1 MTKIKINRR
10 KRTGGQGEDDEES
23 RSLHLSDLQGDES
36 LNDLS
41 MISTASDDEH
51 EIPET
56 DLNISGV
63 ENDESGM
70 TENESFETMNDF
82 PSMEENDESGMTEN
96 ESFETM
102 NDFPSMEENEMNQ
115 TLENES
121 TMPALNL
128 EDLNASNASTNTTR
142 EEESFGGKRKTKKAK
157 KAKKS
162 KTTLKKSGA
171 KSKNRKTK
179 KHRKTLKKRHYKKK
193 KGGFVGDNGTDM
205 ERYGETNPYSVER
218 DSDPR
223 Y

>member
-1 MTKIKINRR
+1 MTKIKITRK

-23 RSLHLSDLQGDES
+23 RSLHLSDLQGNES
-36 LNDLS
+36 LNDIS
-41 MISTASDDEH
+41 MISNASDDEH

-82 PSMEENDESGMTEN
+82 PSMEEND
-96 ESFETM
+96 
-102 NDFPSMEENEMNQ
+102 MNQ

-179 KHRKTLKKRHYKKK
+179 KHRKTLKKRHYKKR

-223 Y
+223 F

>member
-1 MTKIKINRR
+1 MTKIKISRK

-41 MISTASDDEH
+41 MISNASDDEH

-82 PSMEENDESGMTEN
+82 PSMEEN
-96 ESFETM
+96 ET
-102 NDFPSMEENEMNQ
+102 NQ
-115 TLENES
+115 TLGNES
-121 TMPALNL
+121 TMSALNL

-142 EEESFGGKRKTKKAK
+142 EEESFGGKRKTKKTK

-179 KHRKTLKKRHYKKK
+179 KHRKTLKKRHYKKR

>member
-1 MTKIKINRR
+1 MTKIKITRK

-23 RSLHLSDLQGDES
+23 RSLHLSDLQGNES
-36 LNDLS
+36 LNDIS
-41 MISTASDDEH
+41 MISNASDDEH

-82 PSMEENDESGMTEN
+82 PSMEEN
-96 ESFETM
+96 
-102 NDFPSMEENEMNQ
+102 EMNQ

-121 TMPALNL
+121 IMPALNL

>member
-1 MTKIKINRR
+1 MTKIKISRK

-23 RSLHLSDLQGDES
+23 RSLHLSDLQGDEG

-63 ENDESGM
+63 ENDESGI
-70 TENESFETMNDF
+70 TENESFGTM
-82 PSMEENDESGMTEN
+82 DE
-96 ESFETM
+96 
-102 NDFPSMEENEMNQ
+102 FPSMEENEMNQ
-115 TLENES
+115 TLGNEP
-121 TMPALNL
+121 TMSALNL
-128 EDLNASNASTNTTR
+128 EDLNTSNASTNTTQ

-157 KAKKS
+157 KSKKS
-162 KTTLKKSGA
+162 KTTLKKNGA

-218 DSDPR
+218 DSDAR
-223 Y
+223 F

>member
-1 MTKIKINRR
+1 MTKIKITRK

-23 RSLHLSDLQGDES
+23 RSLHLSDLQGNES
-36 LNDLS
+36 LNDIS
-41 MISTASDDEH
+41 MISNASDDEH

-82 PSMEENDESGMTEN
+82 PSMEEN
-96 ESFETM
+96 
-102 NDFPSMEENEMNQ
+102 EMNQ

-121 TMPALNL
+121 IMPALNL

-223 Y
+223 F

>member
-1 MTKIKINRR
+1 MTKIKISR
-10 KRTGGQGEDDEES
+10 KKHTGGQGEDDEES

-36 LNDLS
+36 LNDIS
-41 MISTASDDEH
+41 MISNASDDEH

-63 ENDESGM
+63 ENDESGI
-70 TENESFETMNDF
+70 
-82 PSMEENDESGMTEN
+82 TEN

-115 TLENES
+115 TLGNES
-121 TMPALNL
+121 TMSALNL

-142 EEESFGGKRKTKKAK
+142 EEESFGGKRKTKKTK

>member
-1 MTKIKINRR
+1 MTKIKISRK

-23 RSLHLSDLQGDES
+23 RSLHLSDLQGDEG

-63 ENDESGM
+63 ENDESGI
-70 TENESFETMNDF
+70 TENESFGTM
-82 PSMEENDESGMTEN
+82 DE
-96 ESFETM
+96 
-102 NDFPSMEENEMNQ
+102 FPSMEENEMNQ
-115 TLENES
+115 TLGNES
-121 TMPALNL
+121 TMSALNL
-128 EDLNASNASTNTTR
+128 EDLNTSNASTNTTR
-142 EEESFGGKRKTKKAK
+142 EEKSFGGKRKTKKAK

-223 Y
+223 F

>member
-1 MTKIKINRR
+1 MTKIKISRK

-23 RSLHLSDLQGDES
+23 RSLHLSDLQGDEG

-63 ENDESGM
+63 ENDESGI
-70 TENESFETMNDF
+70 TENESFGTM
-82 PSMEENDESGMTEN
+82 DE
-96 ESFETM
+96 
-102 NDFPSMEENEMNQ
+102 FPSMEENEMNQ
-115 TLENES
+115 TLGNES
-121 TMPALNL
+121 TMSALNL
-128 EDLNASNASTNTTR
+128 EDLNTSNASTNTTQ

-157 KAKKS
+157 KSKKS
-162 KTTLKKSGA
+162 KTTLKKNGA

-223 Y
+223 F